1 MKRALTPII
10 RMLMTVLVAAGLI
23 GAAAAQ
29 TVPAPGQSPT
39 VDAIKK
45 DGKLRAGVAIAW
57 PWLGQDPKTGN
68 YIGAAAD
75 LGQKI
80 ANTLGVPLEYVPS
93 GWDVIIAGLQA
104 KQFEL
109 ALAPLFATPKRMA
122 VIDFANYAEG
132 GTCYSVMKTNTKVKS
147 LVDLNRPD
155 VTTGVFTGTG
165 TEQEFVKKYPKGK
178 VNSVVQAPGGGT
190 RVLEVVSGRLDAGAF
205 DSPLALALE
214 AKYPQ
219 TTTIPPA
226 ADCIAH
232 PDIPIPIGVGFA
244 KGDPAWA
251 KFVTAVT
258 DAMKPSM
265 AKTIEHYST
274 LEFLA
279 DQLGS

>member
-1 MKRALTPII
+1 LVTGLAAAALTG
-10 RMLMTVLVAAGLI
+10 TAT
-23 GAAAAQ
+23 AQ
-29 TVPAPGQSPT
+29 TVPAPGQSAT

-45 DGKLRAGVAIAW
+45 AGKLRAGVAIAW
-57 PWLGQDPKTGN
+57 PWLGQDPKTGK

-80 ANTLGVPLEYVPS
+80 ADTLGVPIQYIPS
-93 GWDVIIAGLQA
+93 GWDVIVAGLQA

-132 GTCYSVMKTNTKVKS
+132 GTCYEVLKTNSKVNA
-147 LVDLNRPD
+147 LADLNNANV
-155 VTTGVFTGTG
+155 VTGTFTGTG
-165 TEQEFVKKYPKGK
+165 TEQEFVKKYPKAK

-190 RVLEVVSGRLDAGAF
+190 RVLEVISGRLDAAAF

-219 TTTIPPA
+219 IKIVPEA
-226 ADCIAH
+226 HECIAD
-232 PDIPIPIGVGFA
+232 PDIPIPIGVGFN

-251 KFVTAVT
+251 KFVTDVT
-258 DAMKPSM
+258 NAMTPEM
-265 AKTIEHYST
+265 AKTIAKFST
-274 LEFLA
+274 VEYLS

>member
-1 MKRALTPII
+1 
-10 RMLMTVLVAAGLI
+10 LI
-23 GAAAAQ
+23 GQAAAQ

-45 DGKLRAGVAIAW
+45 QGKLRAGVAIAW
-57 PWLGQDPKTGN
+57 PWLGQDPKTGK

-75 LGQKI
+75 LGQKL
-80 ANTLGVPLEYVPS
+80 ADTLGVPLEYVPT

-109 ALAPLFATPKRMA
+109 ALAPLFASPKRMA

-132 GTCYSVMKTNTKVKS
+132 GTCYSVLKTNTKVNT
-147 LVDLNRPD
+147 LADLNRPD
-155 VTTGVFTGTG
+155 VSTGVFTGTG

-178 VNSVVQAPGGGT
+178 VSSVVQAPGGGT
-190 RVLEVVSGRLDAGAF
+190 RVLEVISGRLDAGAF

-219 TTTIPPA
+219 TKTIPA
-226 ADCIAH
+226 AIDCVAH
-232 PDIPIPIGVGFA
+232 PDIPIPIGAGFS
-244 KGDPAWA
+244 KGDPAWG
-251 KFVTAVT
+251 KFVTEVT
-258 DAMKPSM
+258 DGMKASM

>member
-1 MKRALTPII
+1 VKNALKLILAGLI
-10 RMLMTVLVAAGLI
+10 AAGLI
-23 GAAAAQ
+23 GQAAAQ

-45 DGKLRAGVAIAW
+45 QGKLRAGIAIAW
-57 PWLGQDPKTGN
+57 PWLGQDPKTGK

-80 ANTLGVPLEYVPS
+80 ADTLGVPLEFVPS

-109 ALAPLFATPKRMA
+109 ALAPLFASPKRMA

-132 GTCYSVMKTNTKVKS
+132 GTCYSVLKTNTKVNT
-147 LVDLNRPD
+147 LADLNRPD
-155 VTTGVFTGTG
+155 VSTGVFTGTG
-165 TEQEFVKKYPKGK
+165 TEQEFVKKYPKAK

-190 RVLEVVSGRLDAGAF
+190 RILEVISGRLDAGAF

-219 TTTIPPA
+219 TKTIPA
-226 ADCIAH
+226 AAECIAH

-244 KGDPAWA
+244 KGDPAWG
-251 KFVTAVT
+251 KFVTEVT
-258 DAMKPSM
+258 DGMKPAM

>member
-1 MKRALTPII
+1 MRRRTFGLLLTGSMIGV
-10 RMLMTVLVAAGLI
+10 MS
-23 GAAAAQ
+23 GAASAQ

-39 VDAIKK
+39 IDAIKK
-45 DGKLRAGVAIAW
+45 AGKLRAGVAIAW
-57 PWLGQDPKTGN
+57 PWLGQDPKTGK

-75 LGQKI
+75 LGEKI
-80 ANTLGVPLEYVPS
+80 AQTLGVPLEYIPS
-93 GWDVIIAGLQA
+93 GWDVIVAGLQA
-104 KQFEL
+104 HQFDL

-132 GTCYSVMKTNTKVKS
+132 GTCYIVQKTGSKVNS
-147 LVDLNRPD
+147 LADLNTPNV
-155 VTTGVFTGTG
+155 VTGTFTGTG

-190 RVLEVVSGRLDAGAF
+190 RVLEVISGRLDTAVF

-219 TTTIPPA
+219 IKIVPESHE
-226 ADCIAH
+226 CIAH
-232 PDIPIPIGVGFA
+232 PDIPIPIGVGFN

-251 KFVTAVT
+251 KFVTDVT
-258 DAMKPSM
+258 NAMKPEM
-265 AKTIEHYST
+265 ERTIAKFST
-274 LEFLA
+274 LEYLA